1 MIVGIL
7 RGHYLKLFT
16 FLRTGSNISDWNQY
30 HSYLLWPVLMVNL
43 IPFSPLSFKI
53 TKRSLALLDILRDY
67 HVSNWQ
73 ATLSPHSSVMSTAI
87 LLQAIKPSRWKPTS
101 FLYIVGFSGK
111 NDSDVLPLGG
121 QVTAPIVLNTSDNY
135 HQPQNPRTMPL
146 RLPSTR
152 SDLLDFRGKGRTFQ
166 FFFPFPLL
174 IVQIFP

>member
-1 MIVGIL
+1 
-7 RGHYLKLFT
+7 
-16 FLRTGSNISDWNQY
+16 
-30 HSYLLWPVLMVNL
+30 MVSL
-43 IPFSPLSFKI
+43 IPFSPSFFQNYKKI
-53 TKRSLALLDILRDY
+53 LVSTGHTRDY

-73 ATLSPHSSVMSTAI
+73 ATLSPHSSVMSTVI
-87 LLQAIKPSRWKPTS
+87 LLQAIKPSRWKPTP

-166 FFFPFPLL
+166 FFFPFSLL